1 MQVNENETTKRIMDQ
16 VFANGSPHIT
26 SVVKDMAKNGLAAA
40 WLVKP
45 GTFIKPSNID
55 SGQTFWKEDCF
66 NKYSDF
72 TVDLAAKTLE
82 VY

>member
-1 MQVNENETTKRIMDQ
+1 MDQ
-16 VFANGSPHIT
+16 VFANNSSHVFLI
-26 SVVKDMAKNGLAAA
+26 VRDMAQNGLSAA

-55 SGQTFWKEDCF
+55 SENTFWKEDCF
-66 NKYSDF
+66 NEYSDL